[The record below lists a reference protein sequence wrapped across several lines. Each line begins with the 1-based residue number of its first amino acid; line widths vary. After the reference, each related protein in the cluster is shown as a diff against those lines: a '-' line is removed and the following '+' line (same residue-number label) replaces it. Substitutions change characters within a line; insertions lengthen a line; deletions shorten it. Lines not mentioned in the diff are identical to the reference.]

1 MNTKRI
7 RELCHAVSF
16 DDLDRS
22 SRHDILEILLAE
34 EDRLTAPAAPVAPP
48 TTELPDIEL
57 VSDAVH
63 QSWMDGKKA
72 KGITSRKAED
82 GEELMVPYSELS
94 EAQKD
99 QDRGLVKTVYAAI
112 RSIGVTVL
120 PDAGKGE

>member
-48 TTELPDIEL
+48 TTAGPSVTFDDIEIRTAL
-57 VSDAVH
+57 NNL
-63 QSWMDGKKA
+63 KA
-72 KGITSRKAED
+72 GRVTVRCVIDWLRE
-82 GEELMVPYSELS
+82 
-94 EAQKD
+94 
-99 QDRGLVKTVYAAI
+99 RGV
-112 RSIGVTVL
+112 RVL
-120 PDAGKGE
+120 PDAGKVKP